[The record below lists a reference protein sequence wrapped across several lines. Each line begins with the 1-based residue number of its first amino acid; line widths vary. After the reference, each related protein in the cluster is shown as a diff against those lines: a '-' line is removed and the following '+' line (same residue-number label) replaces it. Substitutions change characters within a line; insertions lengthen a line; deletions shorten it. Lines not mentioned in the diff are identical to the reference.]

1 MVTFL
6 TVIFTYFLGVA
17 AGHFQLARYI
27 KKLRAEQDAEY
38 ARTGTSR
45 RIGTRYNVL
54 RPKESARYI
63 RWIWGWPVYA
73 PFILPVR
80 FTWRAVCRMFVWLGF
95 GDIYSDFAEEMGKY

>member
-6 TVIFTYFLGVA
+6 SIVFLYVAGVA

-45 RIGTRYNVL
+45 RVGLRYNVL
-54 RPKESARYI
+54 RKYESARYV
-63 RWIWGWPVYA
+63 RWIWGWPVYV
-73 PFILPVR
+73 PFVLPIR
-80 FTWRAVCRMFVWLGF
+80 FTWRAVCCMFVWFGF
-95 GDIYSDFAEEMGKY
+95 GDVYSDFAEQMGKY

>member
-6 TVIFTYFLGVA
+6 FIVFLYVLGVA
-17 AGHFQLARYI
+17 AGHYQLARYI

-45 RIGTRYNVL
+45 RIGIRYNVL
-54 RPKESARYI
+54 KPRESARYI
-63 RWIWGWPVYA
+63 RWIWIWPVYV

-80 FTWRAVCRMFVWLGF
+80 FAFRAVCRGFVYMGF
-95 GDIYSDFAEEMGKY
+95 GDVYRDFAEQMGKY